1 MPLLDGDEEEV
12 EQGKGIQI
20 LTLNK
25 LLTKLSILLA

>member
-12 EQGKGIQI
+12 KQGKGIKI

-25 LLTKLSILLA
+25 LLTRLSISLA